1 MVKGEKMEISLFTE
15 ESDIFDGKA
24 TIGDIIIN
32 SSGRFLIYHDKEE
45 ANYRIMDLN
54 TMESRDERIKTKK
67 ELNKYID
74 ETFMDNRIYKSESLL
89 IASINSVE
97 IKERE
102 KEK

>member
-1 MVKGEKMEISLFTE
+1 MEINLFTE
-15 ESDIFDGKA
+15 ESDVFDGKV

-32 SSGRFLIYHDKEE
+32 SSGRFIVYHDKEE

-54 TMESRDERIKTKK
+54 TMESREERIKTKK

-74 ETFMDNRIYKSESLL
+74 ESFRDNRIFKSESLL
-89 IASINSVE
+89 ITTINSVE
-97 IKERE
+97 MKERE